1 MIIFG
6 AQEAAPFPE
15 QRRLLIDGINHQCPS
30 PDERRSQD
38 TSLQRVLDETG
49 SDPLP
54 RPSGIGGKLAEKKA
68 GNGVGRLAR
77 ADRTRHNRRHDGGR
91 RQTIIAHDPSRLMDH
106 ENSGKAFLLIGK
118 GARLQPVIERRLAA
132 REFRHI
138 MRDGE
143 RFGSR

>member
-38 TSLQRVLDETG
+38 TSLQRVLDEAG

-77 ADRTRHNRRHDGGR
+77 ADRTRQDRRHHGRR
-91 RQTIIAHDPSRLMDH
+91 RQTIIADDAPRLMDH
-106 ENSGKAFLLIGK
+106 ENGGKAFLLIGK
-118 GARLQPVIERRLAA
+118 GARLQPVIERRLATG
-132 REFRHI
+132 EFGYI
-138 MRDGE
+138 MRGGE
-143 RFGSR
+143 QFGS